1 MLIRNRLFFEYN
13 SHGLPSLVFTRTFAL
28 SPLVDETYQK
38 LNYHTMQVKTNDG
51 NFDVASKGLGNTAL
65 GLGIAG
71 LATSLLGGGASL
83 LGMRG
88 GGSTAQAANTSDP
101 EARFVTK
108 SETNLIQENS
118 TLKTEL
124 AIQKSENY
132 TDKKLVDVTTY
143 LDTKIRRLE
152 DKVDGNQTAQQT
164 VNAQQ
169 MAYNAAANANID
181 VLKSQVDALSGVTK
195 LFVPSTSVCQTG
207 CGCSYNQ

>member
-1 MLIRNRLFFEYN
+1 
-13 SHGLPSLVFTRTFAL
+13 
-28 SPLVDETYQK
+28 
-38 LNYHTMQVKTNDG
+38 MQVKTNDG
-51 NFDVASKGLGNTAL
+51 NYDVASKGLGNTAL

-83 LGMRG
+83 FNLGRG
-88 GGSTAQAANTSDP
+88 NNGMTANPTDP
-101 EARFVTK
+101 DARFVTK

-132 TDKKLVDVTTY
+132 TDKKLVEVTQY
-143 LDTKIRRLE
+143 LDGKVRRLE
-152 DKVDGNQTAQQT
+152 DKVDANKDAQQA

-181 VLKSQVDALSGVTK
+181 VLKSQVAALSSVTK
-195 LFVPSTSVCQTG
+195 LMIPSGNVCQTG
-207 CGCSYNQ
+207 CGCACGQ

>member
-1 MLIRNRLFFEYN
+1 
-13 SHGLPSLVFTRTFAL
+13 
-28 SPLVDETYQK
+28 
-38 LNYHTMQVKTNDG
+38 MQVKTNDG
-51 NFDVASKGLGNTAL
+51 NYDVASKGLGNTAL

-83 LGMRG
+83 FNLGRG
-88 GGSTAQAANTSDP
+88 NNGMTANPTDP
-101 EARFVTK
+101 DARFVTK

-132 TDKKLVDVTTY
+132 TDKKLVEVTQY
-143 LDTKIRRLE
+143 LDGKVRRLE
-152 DKVDGNQTAQQT
+152 DKVDANKDAQQA

-181 VLKSQVDALSGVTK
+181 VLKSQVAALSSVTK
-195 LFVPSTSVCQTG
+195 LMIPSGNVCQTG
-207 CGCSYNQ
+207 CSCACGQ

>member
-1 MLIRNRLFFEYN
+1 
-13 SHGLPSLVFTRTFAL
+13 
-28 SPLVDETYQK
+28 
-38 LNYHTMQVKTNDG
+38 MQIKTNEG
-51 NFDVASKGLGNTAL
+51 NYDVASKGLGNTAL

-71 LATSLLGGGASL
+71 LATSLLGGGMSL
-83 LGMRG
+83 LGGVQPRANGM
-88 GGSTAQAANTSDP
+88 TANPSDP

-132 TDKKLVDVTTY
+132 TDKKLVEVTTY
-143 LDTKIRRLE
+143 LDTKLRRLE
-152 DKVDGNQTAQQT
+152 DKVDTNKDTQQA

-181 VLKSQVDALSGVTK
+181 VLKSQVQSLLGVTK
-195 LFVPSTSVCQTG
+195 LFVPSSNVCQTNCG
-207 CGCSYNQ
+207 CGCNQ